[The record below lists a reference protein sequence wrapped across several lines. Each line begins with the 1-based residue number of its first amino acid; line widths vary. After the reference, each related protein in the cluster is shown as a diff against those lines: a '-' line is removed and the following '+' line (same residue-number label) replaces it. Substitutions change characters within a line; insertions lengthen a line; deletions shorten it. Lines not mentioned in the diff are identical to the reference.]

1 MRSHRP
7 LGTGLAALALGLG
20 PVIAPGPATAS
31 SASGAPVPGDDG
43 GQCGGQCGALP
54 AGLAL
59 STAGVPPGSARANHN
74 QRYAEWA
81 WHHPD
86 DNG

>member
-20 PVIAPGPATAS
+20 PVLAPGPATAS

-43 GQCGGQCGALP
+43 GQSGALP

-59 STAGVPPGSARANHN
+59 PTAGVPSDSARANHN